1 MNKTISIEKQYN
13 QSNNDGH
20 LLADLQRTFLND
32 GEDIAIIKGHNYIIQ
47 KCPELFYTVIEITD
61 LKHKLK
67 NLEKASPQT
76 FIELYK
82 QKLIADE
89 IVNSHSL
96 DGITCNHSDILD
108 LVMASGNSNKKHA
121 DFVKQYTNIINKQ
134 FKVEDQIGLSKLYY
148 DSFITNV
155 RKNEFKNMGVLF
167 RDNKLKTRN
176 EFNTESDIY
185 KAVET
190 TFNYY
195 QHSDE
200 TMMIKISLL
209 HYFLEMIK
217 PFATNN
223 GQITRLVTS
232 GLLYPELSLASFKL
246 ADSIKTNLED
256 YEQIISETNSSNNVY
271 DLTAFVYQ
279 FLNMILNNIKD
290 TIYDLVQ
297 NNKKI
302 LQFKSEIKELELTN
316 NQKRCL
322 LAVYEGQTLGLDLTT
337 KQIMHASGLSNPT
350 VLKCTQQLADL
361 GAVSIY
367 KPGKQKIVKYITNNI

>member
-1 MNKTISIEKQYN
+1 M
-13 QSNNDGH
+13 
-20 LLADLQRTFLND
+20 
-32 GEDIAIIKGHNYIIQ
+32 
-47 KCPELFYTVIEITD
+47 
-61 LKHKLK
+61 K

-76 FIELYK
+76 FIGLYR

-108 LVMASGNSNKKHA
+108 LVMTGGNFNKKHA

-134 FKVEDQIGLSKLYY
+134 FKIEAQIGLSKLYY
-148 DSFITNV
+148 DSFITSV

-167 RDNKLKTRN
+167 RDNKLKIHN
-176 EFNTESDIY
+176 EFRTEADIY
-185 KAVET
+185 KAVKT

-195 QHSDE
+195 QNSTE
-200 TMMIKISLL
+200 TEMIKICLL
-209 HYFLEMIK
+209 HYFLDMIK

-223 GQITRLVTS
+223 GQVRRLVTS

-246 ADSIKTNLED
+246 ADSITTSHQD
-256 YEQIISETNSSNNVY
+256 YEQIIRETNGSNNVY

-302 LQFKSEIKELELTN
+302 LQFKAELKNLELTS

-367 KPGKQKIVKYITNNI
+367 KPGKQKIVKHLTNHI